1 MSPSP
6 GKKGI
11 DRGYVIPIGGAEE
24 KLSDPIILQKFVDLC
39 GGESSRIMVIPTASQ
54 LDDTGPRYVDLFHE
68 LGANEVI
75 SMPIETRDDAHRE
88 DYIEHL
94 HAADGIFM
102 TRGNQLRLSTI
113 MGGTPVFQAIRR
125 LNATGTHVAGTSAGA
140 AIMPEHMIV
149 GGGSGATPTED
160 GVTLAPG
167 LGLTN
172 SFIIDQH
179 FRQRDRLGRL
189 LTAVSYNPF
198 VTGIG
203 LDEDTAAFI
212 RSDGVFEVIG
222 SGAITVVDPG
232 HLKYSSMGKVRSG
245 DAVTLIGINL
255 HVLAHGARYDANT
268 RIACAENDH
277 SIMEEDTDQES

>member
-1 MSPSP
+1 MAPSP
-6 GKKGI
+6 GKQGV

-24 KLSDPIILQKFVDLC
+24 KLSNPVILQKFIRLC
-39 GGESSRIMVIPTASQ
+39 GGKSSRIIVIPTASQ

-68 LGANEVI
+68 LGAGEVI
-75 SMPIETRDDAHRE
+75 SMPIETRDDALRE
-88 DYIEHL
+88 EYAEHL

-102 TRGNQLRLSTI
+102 TGGNQLRLSTI
-113 MGGTPVFQAIRR
+113 LGGTPVAQHIRQ

-149 GGGSGATPTED
+149 GGAGGATPTEG

-172 SFIIDQH
+172 NFIIDQH

-212 RSDGVFEVIG
+212 RSDGVFEVVG

-232 HLKYSSMGKVRSG
+232 MLKYSSMGQVHTG
-245 DAVTLIGINL
+245 DPVTLIGLNL
-255 HVLAHGARYDANT
+255 HILAEGAHFDANS
-268 RIACAENDH
+268 RLACEKSDT
-277 SIMEEDTDQES
+277 SLLEETD